1 MAEEPY
7 VPHPI
12 DTSDIK
18 LDELKPLLEELASN
32 AHEVWAQKRIEDGW
46 TLGPQRDDAKRKH
59 PCLVP
64 YDQLPDSEKEYDR
77 ALVNQTLKTTI
88 ALGYRVVNLETRR
101 PKELPKDDSPHDD
114 MDDSADI
121 LEFSKKVEAGRNEYE
136 PLLNALMLSQ
146 EVIFPQFQEADH
158 DAKKYRKEYQNTSQ
172 AAVWFGVAAIFLGLY
187 ETVYPYWS
195 PEWVEYLEFSFALL
209 CLASILVG
217 VLSKPKEHWL
227 LARYRA
233 EKLRLLKFKTIMDT
247 QHWCVN
253 SGETKRAGDGQSDD
267 MRARVTAR
275 VAKLRAMVY
284 QDVEERTVEGVVPDV
299 SDIQCSENNSESL
312 REIIKYYCGKRIR
325 AQMSY
330 LANAEK
336 NDGAGAHLLV
346 TIVFFIT
353 FGCILLHSG
362 LDLLKYPGI
371 GVLITAAVIGPA
383 FVAGIKTYIAS
394 RESAR
399 NALRHRATLRSLQ
412 ALDEEMVK
420 TENLSEKFRIAQAC
434 ELVLEFDASE
444 FMRLLREV
452 EWYG

>member
-1 MAEEPY
+1 
-7 VPHPI
+7 
-12 DTSDIK
+12 
-18 LDELKPLLEELASN
+18 
-32 AHEVWAQKRIEDGW
+32 
-46 TLGPQRDDAKRKH
+46 
-59 PCLVP
+59 
-64 YDQLPDSEKEYDR
+64 
-77 ALVNQTLKTTI
+77 
-88 ALGYRVVNLETRR
+88 
-101 PKELPKDDSPHDD
+101 
-114 MDDSADI
+114 
-121 LEFSKKVEAGRNEYE
+121 
-136 PLLNALMLSQ
+136 
-146 EVIFPQFQEADH
+146 
-158 DAKKYRKEYQNTSQ
+158 
-172 AAVWFGVAAIFLGLY
+172 
-187 ETVYPYWS
+187 
-195 PEWVEYLEFSFALL
+195 
-209 CLASILVG
+209 
-217 VLSKPKEHWL
+217 
-227 LARYRA
+227 
-233 EKLRLLKFKTIMDT
+233 MDT
-247 QHWCVN
+247 QHWCVKP
-253 SGETKRAGDGQSDD
+253 GEIKRAGEGQSDD

-299 SDIQCSENNSESL
+299 SDIQCSENPESL